1 METVLFTP
9 TGLLED
15 QRLLTA
21 DEFEAMVEAGL
32 FTDEHVELIQGRIIM
47 LLAQGPHHLGRVN
60 WLTMLFTELLA
71 EAYGPGQRRVAV
83 QVQST
88 TRISRHD
95 VPEADLALLD
105 AQRAFSG
112 SPPDPERDV
121 YLVVEVAD
129 TSLRKDLSEKS
140 RVYAAAGVPLLWVLD
155 VPHRRLHVFRKPD
168 RARADYLE
176 RQAHEEGEVRIETLD
191 ALPPIAVETL
201 FQYMDPA

>member
-1 METVLFTP
+1 METALFTP

-47 LLAQGPHHLGRVN
+47 LPAQGPHHLGRVN
-60 WLTMLFTELLA
+60 WLTMLFARLLA
-71 EAYGPGQRRVAV
+71 KAYGPDQERVAV

-88 TRISRHD
+88 TRISRRD

-105 AQRAFSG
+105 ARHAFSG

-155 VPHRRLHVFRKPD
+155 VRHRRLHVFRKPD
-168 RARADYLE
+168 RAPADYLE
-176 RQAHEEGEVRIETLD
+176 RHAYDNGDVHIDTLD

>member
-1 METVLFTP
+1 METALFTP

-21 DEFEAMVEAGL
+21 DEFEAMVKAGL
-32 FTDEHVELIQGRIIM
+32 FADEHVELIQGRIIM

-60 WLTMLFTELLA
+60 WLTMLFTELLT
-71 EAYGPGQRRVAV
+71 EAYGPRQRRVAV

-88 TRISRHD
+88 TRISRRD
-95 VPEADLALLD
+95 MPEADLALLD
-105 AQRAFSG
+105 ARHAFSG
-112 SPPDPERDV
+112 RPPDPERDV

-155 VPHRRLHVFRKPD
+155 VRHRRLHVFRKPD
-168 RARADYLE
+168 RERADYLE
-176 RQAHEEGEVRIETLD
+176 RQAYADGEVRIDTLD

-201 FQYMDPA
+201 FQYMDPG

>member
-1 METVLFTP
+1 MEIALFTP

-15 QRLLTA
+15 QRLFTA
-21 DEFEAMVEAGL
+21 DEFEAMAGAGL
-32 FTDEHVELIQGRIIM
+32 FADEHVELIQGRITM

-60 WLTMLFTELLA
+60 WLTMLFTRLLA
-71 EAYGPGQRRVAV
+71 KAYGPDQDRVAV
-83 QVQST
+83 QVQGT
-88 TRISRHD
+88 TRISEHD

-129 TSLRKDLSEKS
+129 TSLRKDVGEKS

-155 VPHRRLHVFRKPD
+155 VRHRRLHVFRRPD
-168 RARADYLE
+168 RERADYLE
-176 RQAHEEGEVRIETLD
+176 RQAHEGGEVRIDTLD
-191 ALPPIAVETL
+191 TLPPIAVETL
-201 FQYMDPA
+201 FQHMDPA

>member
-1 METVLFTP
+1 METALFTP
-9 TGLLED
+9 TRLLED

-21 DEFEAMVEAGL
+21 DEFESMVKAGL

-71 EAYGPGQRRVAV
+71 EAYGPRQRRVAV

-88 TRISRHD
+88 TRISRRD

-105 AQRAFSG
+105 ARRAFSG
-112 SPPDPERDV
+112 SPPDPEQDV

-129 TSLRKDLSEKS
+129 TSLQKDLSEKS

-155 VPHRRLHVFRKPD
+155 VRHRRLHVFRKPD
-168 RARADYLE
+168 RERADYLE
-176 RQAHEEGEVRIETLD
+176 RQAHEEGEVCIDTLD

-201 FQYMDPA
+201 FEYMELA